1 MERRGRRK
9 GRKKEEKEG
18 RKGGLRQVKRKK
30 NDYIHTYIRVSLH
43 RLEAEG
49 WERVKMAMGESEG
62 GRCLP
67 LAVRFESGHGRAEAR
82 VESVKSQDPPFRV
95 TGDFVEKSGLSRS
108 GWGFVT

>member
-1 MERRGRRK
+1 M
-9 GRKKEEKEG
+9 
-18 RKGGLRQVKRKK
+18 
-30 NDYIHTYIRVSLH
+30 ITYIRVSLH

-49 WERVKMAMGESEG
+49 WERMEMAMGESEG

-82 VESVKSQDPPFRV
+82 VESVKSVKAGQDPPFRV
-95 TGDFVEKSGLSRS
+95 TGFFVEKSGLSRS